1 MIVVGSCY
9 FLFTLLIPYD
19 PNIDFVFPL
28 IYVADIDDC
37 SSTPCMNGATC
48 KDAIDSF
55 TCQCLSGYNGTNC
68 ETGKLRIKPFGKDN
82 QQISQS

>member
-28 IYVADIDDC
+28 RIVNGESHIYCDVLIYVA
-37 SSTPCMNGATC
+37 SSALGNDLPRNDPSPLFGN
-48 KDAIDSF
+48 
-55 TCQCLSGYNGTNC
+55 LS
-68 ETGKLRIKPFGKDN
+68 DN
-82 QQISQS
+82 LLDNN